1 MRILGRL
8 DHPVMQ
14 ITVFEN
20 DGRFPVQFELGGLRQ
35 TFRFRK
41 SASLNNFGDVKRMLD
56 DAFIDQVLEQF
67 RPMQRIQSALLN
79 RQIQEEQSAADE
91 LPDII

>member
-1 MRILGRL
+1 
-8 DHPVMQ
+8 MQ

-41 SASLNNFGDVKRMLD
+41 SSSLNNFGDVKRLLD
-56 DAFIDQVLEQF
+56 QTFIDQVLEQF
-67 RPMQRIQSALLN
+67 KPMQRIQSALLD
-79 RQIQEEQSAADE
+79 RHTQEEQSAAND